1 MALSIRRQRSMYI
14 APGQAEGAGAHDGF
28 QQVGVCIVPLALA
41 SLDDAEGEM
50 RDPSAVDH
58 PRALQVDGSGPQMVE
73 QRDAAP

>member
-1 MALSIRRQRSMYI
+1 M
-14 APGQAEGAGAHDGF
+14 
-28 QQVGVCIVPLALA
+28 CIVPLALA